1 MLFRLLP
8 LLLIAAMAAA
18 QAPREPG
25 PLAVAQEVKNPIEA
39 NDASL
44 AAGKQVFER
53 YCVSCHAKD
62 GKGSAEVAK
71 TLPAPPSDL
80 TDKEW
85 KYGGTDGELFSVI
98 HAGTKLGMEPFH
110 NRLSDNRI
118 WHVVNYLRS
127 LGKGAETGAA
137 GGDETS
143 AAATPVDGGA
153 ANPVA
158 YSDDSIARGK
168 QYYVRLCVVCHG
180 RSGTGDTE
188 MREFLGTPPSDLTD
202 DEWVYGDSD
211 AEIFTI
217 IKQGT
222 EYDMEAFHDRLTDE
236 QIWHV
241 VNFLRSIGPEPPQ

>member
-8 LLLIAAMAAA
+8 MLLIAAPTLA
-18 QAPREPG
+18 QEPRDPG
-25 PLAVAQEVKNPIEA
+25 PLPAAQEIKNPIEA
-39 NDASL
+39 TEASI
-44 AAGKQVFER
+44 AAGLQVYER

-62 GKGSAEVAK
+62 GKGSADLAK

-80 TDKEW
+80 TDKAW
-85 KYGGTDGELFSVI
+85 KYGGTDGELFTVI

-118 WHVVNYLRS
+118 WHVVNYLRT
-127 LGKGAETGAA
+127 LGRSDEVEAPET
-137 GGDETS
+137 
-143 AAATPVDGGA
+143 AAAPAQEGMT
-153 ANPVA
+153 NPIA
-158 YSDDSIARGK
+158 YSDDSVARGK

-188 MREFLGTPPSDLTD
+188 MREFLGTHPSDLTD
-202 DEWVYGDSD
+202 DEWTYGGSD
-211 AEIFTI
+211 GEVFKI
-217 IKQGT
+217 IKEGT
-222 EYDMEAFHDRLTDE
+222 EYDMEAFHDRLSDE